1 MWSPKKEKVF
11 TKIETDY
18 PAKIENSNVFSA
30 QKQVVSK
37 KKGLHQKLRI
47 IFPPKSQ
54 ILTFFQPKHRWSQKK
69 KKKKR
74 SSLKF
79 RLIFQPK
86 SEILML
92 FQAESR
98 HVLHNFGTQF
108 PLGGLFSIFQQ
119 KSASKAP
126 KTCDFAY
133 FTSQW
138 RGLEP
143 PPPPTPGYAT
153 GECPNFLETIV
164 RKALKKTFVCPNICT
179 NRVLKYTKCH
189 ISTNL
194 LSFLKLC
201 LPYCQKLFALAPTN
215 R

>member
-1 MWSPKKEKVF
+1 
-11 TKIETDY
+11 
-18 PAKIENSNVFSA
+18 
-30 QKQVVSK
+30 
-37 KKGLHQKLRI
+37 
-47 IFPPKSQ
+47 
-54 ILTFFQPKHRWSQKK
+54 
-69 KKKKR
+69 
-74 SSLKF
+74 
-79 RLIFQPK
+79 
-86 SEILML
+86 ML

-108 PLGGLFSIFQQ
+108 PLGGGCFQFFNKNRPQ
-119 KSASKAP
+119 KRQKRAILH
-126 KTCDFAY
+126 
-133 FTSQW
+133 TSQAN
-138 RGLEP
+138 GGDSS
-143 PPPPTPGYAT
+143 PPTPPGYAT

-215 R
+215 RWLAEKNRTVGNTGWQQYKGILSFI